1 MSGETSWQ
9 ASKVESGTELGLRP
23 GARPEAI
30 ERKRGVQSI
39 GAWAGRRSRKDRTE
53 ALGFGDDG
61 PSV

>member
-1 MSGETSWQ
+1 M
-9 ASKVESGTELGLRP
+9 ESGTELGLKP

-30 ERKRGVQSI
+30 ERERRVQSI

-53 ALGFGDDG
+53 ALGSGNDG